1 MAVIKRPHN
10 CRNILGLT
18 SLQEDEIMNHIALTK
33 TDRAKKIGGF
43 VWLAI
48 TKLAQGIAV
57 VIKKINWNKVGFVSW
72 RVVVL
77 AIGVVIAF
85 AKLIGSIIAGFA
97 ALALSRAKNDEDESQ
112 NVFDDDP
119 YDPSNMSPYAQF
131 VRGED
136 KE

>member
-1 MAVIKRPHN
+1 
-10 CRNILGLT
+10 
-18 SLQEDEIMNHIALTK
+18 MNSIALTK

-43 VWLAI
+43 AWLVI
-48 TKLAQGIAV
+48 TKLAHAIAF

-72 RVVVL
+72 RLVVL

-97 ALALSRAKNDEDESQ
+97 ALALSRAENDEDEKRIRNS
-112 NVFDDDP
+112 P
-119 YDPSNMSPYAQF
+119 YNPSNMSPYAQF

-136 KE
+136 RE